1 MDLDNNKKNYVKID
15 RETGRDEIFTLLDE
29 INSDLEDDID
39 NSMNNFGTEFI
50 LAVSQENELDSNDEP
65 MI

>member
-1 MDLDNNKKNYVKID
+1 MDLDNKKKNYVKID

-29 INSDLEDDID
+29 INSDLEYDID
-39 NSMNNFGTEFI
+39 NSMNNFGTEFM